1 LADTAKTERL
11 FTKEQLAGDE
21 HFSDY
26 RDIIYA
32 IMSEEEKCSVKGIDK
47 KINAFLSKKIN

>member
-1 LADTAKTERL
+1 MADTAKTERL